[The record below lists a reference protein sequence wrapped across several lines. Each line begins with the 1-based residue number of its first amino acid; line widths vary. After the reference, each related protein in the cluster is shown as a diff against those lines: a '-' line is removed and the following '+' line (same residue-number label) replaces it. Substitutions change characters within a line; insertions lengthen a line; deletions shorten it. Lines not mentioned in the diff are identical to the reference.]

1 MNKQFY
7 LGYIFLFILLLV
19 EIPAKAQSSASKN
32 VSTFLI
38 ESQQLD
44 TIKKIW
50 VYLPKTYKSN
60 KENYPI
66 LYLQDAQNLFDI
78 STSFVGEWKVD
89 ETLDS
94 LGLDLIV
101 IGIEH
106 GNDKRIDELT
116 PYPHPEYKGGHA
128 DAYLRFITETL
139 KPKVDSLFRTKK
151 TADKTYI
158 GGSSLGGLFS
168 FYASLKHPEIFGKA
182 MVFSPS
188 FWYSEDIFT
197 YVESIESEGIE
208 DLQFY
213 FRAGEKE
220 SETMLPLML
229 KMKELLSSKLAS
241 DTQINIDF
249 IPDGEHNEKL
259 WAKSFPDATLWLLDL
274 DQ

>member
-1 MNKQFY
+1 M
-7 LGYIFLFILLLV
+7 
-19 EIPAKAQSSASKN
+19 
-32 VSTFLI
+32 
-38 ESQQLD
+38 
-44 TIKKIW
+44 
-50 VYLPKTYKSN
+50 YLPESHTSKTEKH
-60 KENYPI
+60 PV

-78 STSFVGEWKVD
+78 STSYAGEWKVD

-116 PYPHPEYKGGHA
+116 PFPHPEYKGGKA
-128 DAYLRFITETL
+128 DAYLDFVLNTL
-139 KPKVDSLFRTKK
+139 RPKVDSLYNTST
-151 TADKTYI
+151 TAENTFI

-168 FYASLKHPEIFGKA
+168 YYATLKHPDVFSKA
-182 MVFSPS
+182 IVFSPS
-188 FWYSEDIFT
+188 FWYSEDVFS
-197 YVESIESEGIE
+197 YVESIESEDIE

-220 SETMLPLML
+220 SETMLPLMF

-241 DTQINIDF
+241 DTQINIDS

-259 WAKSFPDATLWLLDL
+259 WAKSFPDAALWLLNL